1 MALDDNIHRL
11 LYKLA
16 QAYYVDGLTQQE
28 IASRFGI
35 SRPKVSRMLQQGRK
49 EGVININL
57 VPPPSGTADLER
69 ALEHT
74 FGLEEAVV
82 VTVND
87 VDDQSDVAR
96 NLGPAAAETFIRCV
110 HGNEVVGLTWGTYM
124 LHTVHALPV
133 KFFPDV
139 TVVQILGGLGPV
151 GEMEHS
157 TELVQ
162 LAAKRLNARLR
173 LLPAPGIVASRE
185 AFDALKSDNQ
195 ISETLALGVRS
206 DIVLVGLGLPSQDSI
221 LVRDGKI
228 ITQKDLTLVKEA
240 GGVGDV
246 VLRYINAMGEP
257 INLEIN
263 DRIIGL
269 TLEQIKAVPR
279 VIAVAGGR
287 AKYALIRAALRGH
300 IMNVLVTDHAT
311 AENLLEEADGS
322 GKING

>member
-1 MALDDNIHRL
+1 VALDENIHRL

-28 IASRFGI
+28 IASHFGI
-35 SRPKVSRMLQQGRK
+35 SRPKVSRMLQQGRE
-49 EGVININL
+49 EGVITINL

-69 ALEHT
+69 KLERT

-82 VTVND
+82 VTVSNA
-87 VDDQSDVAR
+87 DDQSDVAKT
-96 NLGPAAAETFIRCV
+96 LGPAAAESLIRCL
-110 HGNEVVGLTWGTYM
+110 HSNEVVGLTWGTYLLQM
-124 LHTVHALPV
+124 VRSLPV

-173 LLPAPGIVASRE
+173 LLPAPGIVGSRE
-185 AFDALKSDNQ
+185 AFDALKTDKQ

-206 DIVLVGLGLPSQDSI
+206 DIVIVGLGLPSKDSI
-221 LVRDGKI
+221 LVRDGNI
-228 ITQKDLTLVKEA
+228 ITQNDLAMVKEA

-257 INLEIN
+257 INIEIN
-263 DRIIGL
+263 ERIIGL

-279 VIAVAGGR
+279 VIAVAGGNS
-287 AKYALIRAALRGH
+287 KFELIRAALRGH
-300 IMNVLVTDHAT
+300 IMNVLVTDHIT
-311 AENLLEEADGS
+311 AKNLLAEADRG
-322 GKING
+322 